1 MINNNNLEQKDSL
14 LPPPEILVKYQELG
28 KGDDIIKLVK
38 KEQEHRHLLQKKYQT
53 NYRMGQL
60 FGFIL
65 CALIIVNI
73 FSLMKAGMKIE
84 SYIML
89 GIFSLLT
96 IIICFIT
103 RTKKANTKRTSTNN
117 NIKRTQRRKSYR

>member
-73 FSLMKAGMKIE
+73 FSLLKAGMKIE

-103 RTKKANTKRTSTNN
+103 RTKKAS
-117 NIKRTQRRKSYR
+117 IKRTTNTSSIKRNLRRKNYR

>member
-1 MINNNNLEQKDSL
+1 MINNSNLEQKDSL

-53 NYRMGQL
+53 NYRMGQI

-65 CALIIVNI
+65 CALIIINI
-73 FSLMKAGMKIE
+73 FSLLKAGMKIE

-89 GIFSLLT
+89 GVFSLLT

-103 RTKKANTKRTSTNN
+103 RTKKTSTKRTTNTSS
-117 NIKRTQRRKSYR
+117 IKRNLRRKNYR

>member
-1 MINNNNLEQKDSL
+1 MINNSNLEQKDSL

-53 NYRMGQL
+53 NYRMGQI

-65 CALIIVNI
+65 CALIIINI
-73 FSLMKAGMKIE
+73 FSLLKAGMKIE

-89 GIFSLLT
+89 GVFSLLT
-96 IIICFIT
+96 IIICFVT
-103 RTKKANTKRTSTNN
+103 RTKKTGTKRTTNTSS
-117 NIKRTQRRKSYR
+117 IKRNLRRKNYR